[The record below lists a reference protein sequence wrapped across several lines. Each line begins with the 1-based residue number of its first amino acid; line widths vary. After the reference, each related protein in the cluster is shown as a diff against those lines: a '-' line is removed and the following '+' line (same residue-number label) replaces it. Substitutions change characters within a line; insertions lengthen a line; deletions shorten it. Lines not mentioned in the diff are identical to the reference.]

1 MANFEEAKQYLKKTS
16 SGTNLYDHL
25 STLILKVV
33 QDKPDDP
40 LALFESISCAVKK
53 STFVGS
59 NQIEGE
65 RLPGED
71 GPTPAVKEQQDWSE
85 ANFKL
90 LRQDTDEIKP
100 APTIEHLPSSASL
113 LEWAGVGIGKE
124 ETYRLYLAL
133 KQLAVSKSATNLR
146 FWGKINGINSDYY
159 IAEGSTREP
168 EEVTAKEGVNAL
180 EVAEAAYRATLPN
193 KEEAKLGDKAD
204 SSGGPNAEKQDW
216 FATDDGGGPLFQV
229 GVNHK
234 TYWVCAFAGAP
245 WVQLPDVTCAQVK
258 ASLTLKKF
266 FTGNLEAPVT
276 GYPPFDGLEKHL
288 LRAQI
293 SRISAET
300 VIAPTGLFEADDD
313 AECLYRTA
321 EEGPE
326 EARAMEEL
334 AGFESWNH
342 LHLAINP
349 INGRSTAVPKKDEE
363 EEEAED
369 EFEYKALRVVGE
381 VEGFEEYWK
390 VAQKGPGSTTGN
402 ADTFK
407 YAVLRNLNWPG
418 ACTVATADYKYVN
431 IYMGYGFRFDPK
443 PYQPPFPGTLREEFG
458 TGRGWQVDEEKGE
471 WAVDADP
478 EADKNANDEEIG
490 PMLREFTDKPL
501 TVDPAV
507 PEEEEEEE

>member
-40 LALFESISCAVKK
+40 LALFEEISTSVKK

-90 LRQDTDEIKP
+90 LRQQDSEEIKP
-100 APTIEHLPSSASL
+100 APRIEHLPSSASL

-124 ETYRLYLAL
+124 ETYRLYLAF
-133 KQLAVSKSATNLR
+133 KQLASSKSATNLR
-146 FWGKINGINSDYY
+146 FWGKISGTNSDYY
-159 IAEGSTREP
+159 IAEGSTSEK
-168 EEVTAKEGVNAL
+168 EEVTGKEGVNAS

-193 KEEAKLGDKAD
+193 KEAAKLSEAD
-204 SSGGPNAEKQDW
+204 SGAGADKFKQDW
-216 FATDDGGGPLFQV
+216 NEQTEFQI
-229 GVNHK
+229 GANEK
-234 TYWVCAFAGAP
+234 TYWVCAYPGAP

-266 FTGNLEAPVT
+266 FTGNLEADVS

-288 LRAQI
+288 LRVQI
-293 SRISAET
+293 ARISADT
-300 VIAPTGLFEADDD
+300 VLAPTGLFEADDD
-313 AECLYRTA
+313 EVPIYKEA
-321 EEGPE
+321 EEAPE
-326 EARAMEEL
+326 DARAMEEL
-334 AGFESWNH
+334 VDFASWNH

-349 INGRSTAVPKKDEE
+349 ATGRSTSMPVEGEDEP
-363 EEEAED
+363 AED

-381 VEGFEEYWK
+381 AEGFEEAGNWK

-407 YAVLRNLNWPG
+407 YAVLRNLSWPG

-431 IYMGYGFRFDPK
+431 IYMGYGFGYDPK
-443 PYQPPFPGTLREEFG
+443 PYQPPFPGAIRQEFG
-458 TGRGWQVDEEKGE
+458 TGRAWAFDDESSA

-478 EADKNANDEEIG
+478 EADKNAADEEIG